1 MTFAQAL
8 GNTDQTLAQFRK
20 LAVDQKLALLWFIY
34 KKMGKSITPAA
45 PGAAEPAIA
54 EGLFNQIKEL
64 SQEEQLQV
72 QRDMLQQTSTEIT
85 REYGSLSDN
94 TKLLLWYRLAQ
105 GMDEGSI
112 IPMPEDYKISDEEKT
127 VLAAVETLDFQQQIT
142 FLRNVV
148 APSGSDPKAGAGL

>member
-1 MTFAQAL
+1 MTFAQAQ
-8 GNTDQTLAQFRK
+8 GNTEQTLALFRK
-20 LAVDQKLALLWFIY
+20 LAVDQQLALLWFIY
-34 KKMGKSITPAA
+34 TKMGQSITPAA

-72 QRDMLQQTSTEIT
+72 QRDMLQKTSTEIT

-112 IPMPEDYKISDEEKT
+112 IPMPENYQMSDEERDL
-127 VLAAVETLDFQQQIT
+127 LAAVETLDFQQQIT

-148 APSGSDPKAGAGL
+148 APTGSSPKGGAGL